1 MARTVSIGTQDFE
14 KMIQR
19 NCFYVDK
26 TGFIKEW
33 WESEDEV
40 TLITRPRRFGKT
52 LNMSMLNCFFSNKYA
67 DRGEL
72 FEKLEI
78 WKDGKYR
85 EIQGTYPV
93 IFLSFAGVKGNT
105 FELSKKQIYD
115 KIIELYESNR
125 FLLKS
130 DCMSDTEKARYI
142 SFLEKPLEEDVSF
155 KLNELSN
162 YLSRYY
168 GKKVIILLDEYD
180 TPMQE
185 AYVNGYWEELVAFT
199 RSLFNSTF
207 KTNPYLERAI
217 MTGITT
223 AEYSAVRKF
232 AKQTSNGSAK
242 AETMSKESIFSDL
255 NNLEVVT
262 TLTPKYETAFGF
274 TEEEVF
280 KALDEQGLSDKKN
293 DVKIWYDGFRFG
305 SKNDIYNP
313 WSIINCLDKKKI
325 ALYWAE
331 SSSNGL
337 INSLVQK
344 GSSNI
349 KMMVEELINGST
361 INVPIDEQIV
371 FSELDYSEDAVWSL
385 MLASGYLK
393 VVSSEEL
400 NLIRESDNEY
410 ELALTNREILFMF
423 KKMILRWFS
432 PAKNETNEFIKALI
446 SGDIESMNEYMNDV
460 ALRTFSSFDTGKHT
474 SEKKAPENLA
484 SCYDCQGVANGSS
497 LNYSS
502 NLYAMTEQSS
512 RFFHGFVLGLMVDQ
526 SENYIITS
534 NRESGFG
541 RYDIMLEPKDK
552 QTQKYPG
559 IVIEFKVINP
569 RKENSLEET
578 VEAAL
583 KQIEDRNYDTELINR
598 GVNKENIHHYGF
610 AFKSKE
616 VLIDGN

>member
-1 MARTVSIGTQDFE
+1 MAKVISIGNQSFE
-14 KMIQR
+14 SIRKDD
-19 NCFYVDK
+19 CFYIDK
-26 TGFIKEW
+26 TSFIKEW
-33 WESEDEV
+33 WENKDNV

-52 LNMSMLNCFFSNKYA
+52 LNMSMLECFFSNKYK
-67 DRGEL
+67 DRGDL
-72 FEKLEI
+72 FEGLEI
-78 WKDGKYR
+78 WNDEKYR
-85 EIQGTYPV
+85 KLQGTYPV
-93 IFLSFAGVKGNT
+93 IFLSFAGIKGNT
-105 FELSKKQIYD
+105 FELSKKQIYN

-142 SFLEKPLEEDVSF
+142 SFLEKPMEEDASF

-199 RSLFNSTF
+199 RSLFNATF

-232 AKQTSNGSAK
+232 AMQTSNGSAK

-255 NNLEVVT
+255 NNLVVVT
-262 TLTPKYETAFGF
+262 TTSNQYETAFGF

-280 KALDEQGLSDKKN
+280 NSLDEQGLSDKK
-293 DVKIWYDGFRFG
+293 DIVKTWYDGFTFG
-305 SKNDIYNP
+305 DKKDIYNP
-313 WSIINCLDKKKI
+313 WSIINFLKFKSLKT
-325 ALYWAE
+325 YWAD

-344 GSSNI
+344 GSPYI
-349 KMMVEELINGST
+349 KTMIENLISGEK
-361 INVPIDEQIV
+361 INVIVDEQIV

-423 KKMILRWFS
+423 RKMILRWFS
-432 PAKNETNEFIKALI
+432 PVKHETNEFIRALI

-460 ALRTFSSFDTGKHT
+460 ALNTFSSFDSGKKK
-474 SEKKAPENLA
+474 SNRKAPENF
-484 SCYDCQGVANGSS
+484 Y
-497 LNYSS
+497 
-502 NLYAMTEQSS
+502 
-512 RFFHGFVLGLMVDQ
+512 HGFVLGLMVDQ
-526 SENYIITS
+526 TENYIITS
-534 NRESGFG
+534 NRESGYG
-541 RYDIMLEPKDK
+541 RYDIMLEPIDK
-552 QTQKYPG
+552 TNEKYPG

-569 RKENSLEET
+569 RKESSLEET
-578 VEAAL
+578 VAAAL
-583 KQIEDRNYDTELINR
+583 KQIEDKNYDAELIKR
-598 GVNKENIHHYGF
+598 GVKEENIHHYGF
-610 AFKSKE
+610 AFRGKE
-616 VLIDGN
+616 VLIDGR

>member
-93 IFLSFAGVKGNT
+93 IFMSFAEIKQNNYNDAVEKIKRIICEVCQQFDFLKNWDGLT
-105 FELSKKQIYD
+105 ETEKKNISNISYD
-115 KIIELYESNR
+115 
-125 FLLKS
+125 
-130 DCMSDTEKARYI
+130 MSDVMAQDLIK
-142 SFLEKPLEEDVSF
+142 
-155 KLNELSN
+155 NMSN

-217 MTGITT
+217 MTGITR
-223 AEYSAVRKF
+223 V
-232 AKQTSNGSAK
+232 
-242 AETMSKESIFSDL
+242 SKESIFSDL

-349 KMMVEELINGST
+349 KMMVEELINGLT

-432 PAKNETNEFIKALI
+432 PAKSETNEFIKALI

-474 SEKKAPENLA
+474 SEKKAPEN
-484 SCYDCQGVANGSS
+484 
-497 LNYSS
+497 
-502 NLYAMTEQSS
+502 
-512 RFFHGFVLGLMVDQ
+512 FFHGFVLGLMVDQ

-583 KQIEDRNYDTELINR
+583 KQIEEKNYDAELINR

-616 VLIDGN
+616 VLIDGR

>member
-1 MARTVSIGTQDFE
+1 MAKVISIGNQSFE
-14 KMIQR
+14 SIREKD
-19 NCFYVDK
+19 NFYIDK
-26 TGFIKEW
+26 TNFIREW
-33 WESEDEV
+33 WDNDDTV

-52 LNMSMLNCFFSNKYA
+52 LNMSMLECFFSNKYK
-67 DRGEL
+67 DRGDL
-72 FEKLEI
+72 FEGLEI
-78 WKDGKYR
+78 WNDEKYR
-85 EIQGTYPV
+85 KLQGTYPV
-93 IFLSFAGVKGNT
+93 IFLSFAEIKQNNYNDAVEKIKRIICEVCQQFDFLKNWDGLT
-105 FELSKKQIYD
+105 ETEKKNISNISYD
-115 KIIELYESNR
+115 
-125 FLLKS
+125 
-130 DCMSDTEKARYI
+130 MSDVMAQDLIK
-142 SFLEKPLEEDVSF
+142 
-155 KLNELSN
+155 NMSN

-217 MTGITT
+217 MTGITR
-223 AEYSAVRKF
+223 V
-232 AKQTSNGSAK
+232 
-242 AETMSKESIFSDL
+242 SKESIFSDL

-446 SGDIESMNEYMNDV
+446 TGDIESMNEYMNDV

-474 SEKKAPENLA
+474 SEKKAPEN
-484 SCYDCQGVANGSS
+484 
-497 LNYSS
+497 
-502 NLYAMTEQSS
+502 
-512 RFFHGFVLGLMVDQ
+512 FFHGFVLGLMVDQ

-583 KQIEDRNYDTELINR
+583 KQIEEKNYDTKLINR

-616 VLIDGN
+616 VLIDGQ